1 MLIINDCSEGI
12 MEVYFDNNAT
22 TRTDDDVVEAM
33 RSFWGESYAN
43 PSSIHMFGGKV
54 QKHIE
59 KARENVASLIN
70 ADPSEVFFTSGGTE
84 SDNLAIQGVAR
95 SSIYKDRSKKYRIV
109 SSEVEHPAV
118 YDQLKYLEE
127 HEEVEVSRIG
137 VSSEGD
143 LDIDSYKKSVSKKDT
158 ILASF
163 MVANNETGVIFPIK
177 ELSRIAHQNGVLFHA
192 DAVQGLG
199 KLDIDVADLGVDLMS
214 ISSHKIHGPKGVGAL
229 YIKKGTP
236 LEPLFIGGHQQHLI
250 RPGTE
255 NVCGIV
261 GFGKACEKLHFA
273 TKNGSL
279 EEQRK
284 KISNLRDKLQEGLL
298 STCVST
304 KVNGNLNSRVCNTL
318 NMSFEYIEGESI
330 LLLMDELGIYAS
342 SGSACTSGSLE
353 ASHVLRAMGVPFAML
368 HGSIRFSLSKYSSES
383 EVDYCLHKIPEIVKR
398 LRNLSPFVK

>member
-1 MLIINDCSEGI
+1 

-33 RSFWGESYAN
+33 RPFWNEFYAN
-43 PSSIHMFGGKV
+43 PSSIHLFGGKV
-54 QKHIE
+54 SKYINE
-59 KARENVASLIN
+59 ARENVGSLIGAN
-70 ADPSEVFFTSGGTE
+70 PSEIYFTSGGTE
-84 SDNLAIQGVAR
+84 SDNLAIQGVLR
-95 SSIYKDRSKKYRIV
+95 NFLFSHKNIKPIIITSS
-109 SSEVEHPAV
+109 VEHPAIL
-118 YDQLKYLEE
+118 DQLSYLED
-127 HEEVEVSRIG
+127 HGLVEVIRIG
-137 VSSEGD
+137 VSSQG
-143 LDIDSYKKSVSKKDT
+143 DIDINEFKKAVKKENV
-158 ILASF
+158 ILCSF
-163 MVANNETGVIFPIK
+163 MIANNETGVIFPIK
-177 ELSRIAHQNGVLFHA
+177 ELAGIAKEQDVLFHV

-199 KLDIDVADLGVDLMS
+199 KLDIDVCDLGVDLLS

-229 YIKKGTP
+229 YIKQETGI
-236 LEPLFIGGHQQHLI
+236 EPLFIGGHQQRLV

-255 NVCGIV
+255 NVAGIV
-261 GFGKACEKLHFA
+261 GFGRACKNLHCA

-298 STCVST
+298 STCVSSQ
-304 KVNGNLNSRVCNTL
+304 VNGNLNSRVCNTL

-353 ASHVLRAMGVPFAML
+353 SSHVLRAMGVPFAML

-383 EVDYCLHKIPEIVKR
+383 EVDYCLCKIPEIVKR